1 MTVGRKERARG
12 GNMNIAHLRS
22 VLHSTLLQSSHE
34 TDPNEGSVTSALSF
48 FFANINMISHNV
60 KRLNRWSNSAQL
72 DLHLHTIGV
81 GMFLPSLFG
90 WVKENIINSQ
100 SRLVG
105 SQLTTVKV
113 LFDPPDHS
121 GHLWREPFLALY
133 KSLLQW
139 LRRIYSLLV
148 SDDVLL
154 TKWAYLTCW
163 EWERVTQV
171 MV

>member
-48 FFANINMISHNV
+48 FFANMNMISHNV

-81 GMFLPSLFG
+81 GMFFAFLVWLGLGKYHQQSVQTFSL
-90 WVKENIINSQ
+90 
-100 SRLVG
+100 
-105 SQLTTVKV
+105 TPTVKV
-113 LFDPPDHS
+113 LFDPPDLS
-121 GHLWREPFLALY
+121 SHLWREPFLALY

-139 LRRIYSLLV
+139 LLPIYSLLV
-148 SDDVLL
+148 SDYVLL

-163 EWERVTQV
+163 EWESVTQV